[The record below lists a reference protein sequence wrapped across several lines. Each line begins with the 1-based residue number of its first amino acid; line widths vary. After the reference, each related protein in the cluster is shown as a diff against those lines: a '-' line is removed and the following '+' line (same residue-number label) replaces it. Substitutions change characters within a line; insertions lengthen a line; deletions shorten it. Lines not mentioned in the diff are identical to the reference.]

1 MFNSPI
7 TIMPYAQEKRDL
19 RYTVNF
25 FVIAVFFLSVV
36 FLTPDAGSR
45 AGRSFFDGAM
55 ATNWRVMGDW
65 LAAWCSIKIMLYSM
79 AGLFLLLSIEET
91 LLFFRRH
98 KVANLLILTLIVPMV
113 GFGMGFYYLVKSVL

>member
-7 TIMPYAQEKRDL
+7 TIMPYAHEKRDL
-19 RYTVNF
+19 RYIVNF

-91 LLFFRRH
+91 LLFRIEMLTDY
-98 KVANLLILTLIVPMV
+98 NLSTSRTFPS
-113 GFGMGFYYLVKSVL
+113 G

>member
-1 MFNSPI
+1 
-7 TIMPYAQEKRDL
+7 MPYAHEKRDL
-19 RYTVNF
+19 RYIVNF

-98 KVANLLILTLIVPMV
+98 KVANLLILTLIVPML